1 MAGSKPCTLR
11 RRRAATGVTSA
22 LFGLFKSD
30 EEKRLEAYSRS
41 SHGSLLNVKLDGVG
55 SDRGRLLSLGSEALG
70 SMESARDVR
79 LIDTSVRVL
88 IATVLN
94 RLIDIPIL
102 NEMQEQVIA
111 LKVVDVVSDALEKEL
126 HRMPQV
132 QSFFAEL
139 RVSDPAKQRQWR
151 DALVEKI
158 NRAIDLPLLNE
169 DQEAVAITFIVDL
182 VINHVTKPYK

>member
-1 MAGSKPCTLR
+1 M
-11 RRRAATGVTSA
+11 
-22 LFGLFKSD
+22 
-30 EEKRLEAYSRS
+30 EAYSRS

-70 SMESARDVR
+70 SVEAARDVR

-169 DQEAVAITFIVDL
+169 DQEAVAIAFIVDL
-182 VINHVTKPYK
+182 VINHATKPYK